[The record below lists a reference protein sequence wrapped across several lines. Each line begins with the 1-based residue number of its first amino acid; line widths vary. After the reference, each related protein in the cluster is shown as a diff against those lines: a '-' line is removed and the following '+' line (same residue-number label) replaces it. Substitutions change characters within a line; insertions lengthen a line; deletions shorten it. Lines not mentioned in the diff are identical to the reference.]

1 MARKK
6 LQGQVAIVTGGGRGI
21 GAAVAEQLAQ
31 AGAAVVVAARS
42 EDQVE
47 AVVARLREQGARA
60 IGVPTDVADPEQ
72 VEEVAESAL
81 DQFNRVDILINN
93 AGVIWPLEEVAD
105 TDADEWAYNIHVNL
119 LGPFYLTRT
128 VLPVMID
135 QRYGRIVNIS
145 SGAAKH
151 PIVGAS
157 AYCAAKAGLDM
168 LTKVLGLELAGT
180 GVTANALYPGQIDTD
195 MQADIRS
202 VDTSES
208 RLDLSRWHEWYE
220 QGKLAS
226 PAQAARLILWL
237 AGPWSRQHN
246 GVTFHSDDPAWVAQV
261 SADLGA

>member
-31 AGAAVVVAARS
+31 AGAAVVVTARS